1 MQTKLVWNDPSWP
14 QIHRENVSV
23 VVLYY
28 CQAASNLQSTF
39 QVLELQEKCIV
50 LGYSNCLQT
59 YRQLSRK
66 LNNSQGTLS

>member
-1 MQTKLVWNDPSWP
+1 MQTKLAWKDPSWP
-14 QIHRENVSV
+14 QIHRKNVS

-28 CQAASNLQSTF
+28 CQAALNLQSTF

-50 LGYSNCLQT
+50 LGYSNCLQP

-66 LNNSQGTLS
+66 LNSSQGTLS